1 MIIKSVQELLYNHEC
16 VIIPEFGAF
25 ITKYVPAKIDS
36 VTHRFTP
43 PSKEMVFN
51 SFLDNDDSLLVDYIS
66 LKNKVTKEE
75 AKSSVHDFVV
85 DVTRVLHDDKKVDFD
100 GIGTLSIDNDDSYVF
115 KSAEDVNFLGDAF
128 GLTSFTM
135 LPVFRIENIATV
147 NAADSQQET
156 EYENIFTFESVDN
169 NTREKGRFRW
179 LRPIGYAAAAC
190 AMLFAMCWGVEESSS
205 NLAGWNILSF
215 SSPNRFLAHH
225 YNDNNNDVVQADD
238 IIKMNDAILK
248 YVKEPV
254 VVADAPLTEVV
265 DNNEVVEISETEVTL
280 GIVDNNEASTVLEV
294 ADAPEAEVMPEVVEN
309 TEAAAVEQMQAV
321 QETVVVEE
329 NHYFVIA
336 GSFLERSRA
345 ERCLAEIDKNVFSTA
360 MILDV
365 NSKGFWRVAYSA
377 SPDKKTAMAFLEMA
391 KECDSDAWLLYM
403 K

>member
-1 MIIKSVQELLYNHEC
+1 MIIKSVRELLYNHEC

-75 AKSSVHDFVV
+75 AKSSVHNFVV
-85 DVTRVLHDDKKVDFD
+85 DMTRLLHDDKKVDFD
-100 GIGTLSIDNDDSYVF
+100 GIGTLSIDSDDSYVF

-135 LPVFRIENIATV
+135 LPVFRIENVATI
-147 NAADSQQET
+147 NNADSQQES
-156 EYENIFTFESVDN
+156 EDENIFTFESVDN
-169 NTREKGRFRW
+169 NTRERGRFRW

-190 AMLFAMCWGVEESSS
+190 AMLFALCWGVEESSS

-225 YNDNNNDVVQADD
+225 YNNNTVDIQTDDVV
-238 IIKMNDAILK
+238 KMNDAILK
-248 YVKEPV
+248 YVKKPV
-254 VVADAPLTEVV
+254 VLPEVEVSSEVV
-265 DNNEVVEISETEVTL
+265 DNNEVVEIFET
-280 GIVDNNEASTVLEV
+280 
-294 ADAPEAEVMPEVVEN
+294 EVMPEIIENNEVLSVPEVEVSSEVVEN
-309 TEAAAVEQMQAV
+309 KEVAVVPEVEIPEPKV
-321 QETVVVEE
+321 QESVVIEKN

-336 GSFLERSRA
+336 GAFLERSRA
-345 ERCLAEIDKNVFSTA
+345 ERCLADIDKNVFSTA
-360 MILDV
+360 EILDV

-377 SPDKKTAMAFLEMA
+377 SPDKKTAMSFLEKA
-391 KECDSDAWLLYM
+391 KEYDSEAWLLYI